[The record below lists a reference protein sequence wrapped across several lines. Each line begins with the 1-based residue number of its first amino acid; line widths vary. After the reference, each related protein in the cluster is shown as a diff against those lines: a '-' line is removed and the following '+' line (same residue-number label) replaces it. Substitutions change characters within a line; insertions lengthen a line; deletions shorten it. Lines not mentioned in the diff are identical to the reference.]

1 MISDPKDHDR
11 ISGQGPACGFRM
23 RQQTLDSIEGLC
35 IGQTEAVTSRCDRA
49 LRGKL
54 CYPVAGMITDVLHRI
69 ANHRQS
75 LSREEARA
83 AMTEVLTGQC
93 TDAQIAA
100 LLVALHMKGETVEEI
115 VGFAEAIRAAAAPL
129 AVSGDSTIDV
139 SGTERDALVDTCGT
153 GGDASGTFN
162 ISTATAVVA
171 AGAGVRVAKHG
182 NRSVTSKCGSAD
194 VMEALGVNISLP
206 PSRIAECLK
215 EVGIAFLFAPAMHSA
230 MKYVQPTR
238 RELRLR
244 TVFNL
249 LGPLTNP
256 ARASAQVVGVYSD
269 DLVEKLAEALS
280 MLGLRRALVVHGSDG
295 LDEITITGPTR
306 VAEVRDGQVRTY
318 EVTPEEFG
326 LTRAPI
332 EAITGGDT
340 AANAGIIRE
349 VLGGKRSACRDVV
362 LLNAAAALVAAGKSD
377 HLYDALPIAAQSI
390 DSGAA
395 AAKLGALVEF
405 TQHDAAGSP
414 HTLSS

>member
-1 MISDPKDHDR
+1 MLP
-11 ISGQGPACGFRM
+11 C
-23 RQQTLDSIEGLC
+23 T
-35 IGQTEAVTSRCDRA
+35 
-49 LRGKL
+49 
-54 CYPVAGMITDVLHRI
+54 GMIVEVLHRI
-69 ANHRQS
+69 ANHCQS
-75 LSREEARA
+75 LSRAEAQA
-83 AMTEVLTGQC
+83 VMSEVLTGQC
-93 TDAQIAA
+93 TDPQIAA

-115 VGFAEAIRAAAAPL
+115 VGFAEAIRAAAAPM
-129 AVSGDSTIDV
+129 AGPGDATIDV

-162 ISTATAVVA
+162 ISTATALVA

-194 VMEALGVNISLP
+194 VMEALGVNITLP
-206 PSRIAECLK
+206 SPRIAECLR

-230 MKYVQPTR
+230 MKYVQPAR

-256 ARASAQVVGVYSD
+256 AHASAQVVGVYSD
-269 DLVEKLAEALS
+269 ELVEKLAEALS
-280 MLGLRRALVVHGSDG
+280 MLGLRRALVVHGADG
-295 LDEITITGPTR
+295 LDEISISGTTR

-332 EAITGGDT
+332 HTITGGD
-340 AANAGIIRE
+340 AAENATIIRE
-349 VLGGKRSACRDVV
+349 VLAGKKSPCRDVV
-362 LLNAAAALVAAGKSD
+362 LLNAAATLVAAGRTN
-377 HLYDALPIAAQSI
+377 HLADAMPVAANSI

-395 AAKLGALVEF
+395 AAKLEALAAF
-405 TQHDAAGSP
+405 TQHYAVTSSKNIVSP
-414 HTLSS
+414 

>member
-1 MISDPKDHDR
+1 MPSMI
-11 ISGQGPACGFRM
+11 
-23 RQQTLDSIEGLC
+23 LD
-35 IGQTEAVTSRCDRA
+35 A
-49 LRGKL
+49 
-54 CYPVAGMITDVLHRI
+54 LHRI

-75 LSREEARA
+75 LSRDEARGVMA
-83 AMTEVLTGQC
+83 EVLAGGC

-115 VGFAEAIRAAAAPL
+115 VGFAEAIRAAATPL
-129 AVSGDSTIDV
+129 PMHRNSTVDV

-162 ISTATAVVA
+162 ISTATAFVV

-194 VMEALGVNISLP
+194 VMEALGVNVNLP
-206 PSRIAECLK
+206 PPRVATCLE
-215 EVGIAFLFAPAMHSA
+215 EVGLAFLFAPAMHTA
-230 MKYVQPTR
+230 MKYVQPAR

-256 ARASAQVVGVYSD
+256 ARASAQVVGVYSV

-280 MLGLRRALVVHGSDG
+280 MLGLRRAMVVHGMDG
-295 LDEITITGPTR
+295 LDEITVTGPTR
-306 VAEVRDGQVRTY
+306 IAEACEGTVRSF

-326 LTRAPI
+326 MNRSTLDDLS
-332 EAITGGDT
+332 GGD
-340 AANAGIIRE
+340 AGANAAIIRE
-349 VLGGKRSACRDVV
+349 IVGGRKSPRRDVV
-362 LLNAAAALVAAGKSD
+362 LLNAAAALVVAGRAE
-377 HLYDALPIAAQSI
+377 HLAQAVPLAEQSI

-395 AAKLGALVEF
+395 ANKLAALVRF
-405 TQHDAAGSP
+405 TNAHA
-414 HTLSS
+414 T